1 MDSEILK
8 YLDKQKMKFYEEI
21 PNFIAEL
28 KKGNHPLENT
38 DGALLYKFHEIDA
51 LLALL
56 KNLDDFNTSQNEKN
70 RLTKTQVLETIFQS
84 TSKAFES
91 LDENSF
97 IAGNDI
103 DGKSYAVN
111 FHFYANM
118 ISMLAFKELGDQ
130 YQPQIRD
137 FIRRTKNGVLI
148 AKPILEKY
156 ATYQVKAYRGL
167 NLIFLDIATL
177 HLASEF
183 FNEPEWKVI
192 AKKALERLMK
202 RFDPEEGYM
211 PDNRD
216 EDEEVGPSTSYF
228 VYTMFTVSFLLR
240 LCPDNQLGFKLQ
252 RGLDWMMR
260 SNYPNAQMVD
270 IYDERGRLKPYSDA
284 EFATISLFNR
294 SPLFACSSGGREM
307 IQYWESHA
315 TKKSDLGTIANDI
328 NFFDSILIK
337 NMGFFDAMD
346 SKNSFWVSK
355 KESHY
360 YCYQN
365 NKSAFYKEGN
375 WAFAFHG
382 YLSGSIDPK
391 TLWHR
396 ELQQHFSVYYHGL
409 SVIIGGG
416 NSLGQPEFST
426 FRTTASYLC
435 DEVKILPKAKNAQSV
450 LLINGGWQ
458 AVLTIENINQ
468 IEITISFTVS
478 KKGQGEAFF
487 QFPLVG
493 YSSRKEL
500 IVDGK
505 KVTTFDDQKAQ
516 GKMSKNISL
525 CGATI
530 EHNYHVSLT
539 THSEA
544 SFAWPVIPVNVRE
557 PGVPPL
563 TLKEAVTV
571 LTFPVHN
578 EKETISISMKISIDK
593 INLKPKF

>member
-1 MDSEILK
+1 MDSEILS
-8 YLDKQKMKFYEEI
+8 YIDKQKMKFYKEI

-56 KNLDDFNTSQNEKN
+56 KNLDGYNTSQNEKN
-70 RLTKTQVLETIFQS
+70 RLTKTQVLESIFQS
-84 TSKAFES
+84 TSKAFGS
-91 LDENSF
+91 LDANSF

-118 ISMLAFKELGDQ
+118 ISMLSLMELGKTH
-130 YQPQIRD
+130 QPQIQE
-137 FIRRTKNGVLI
+137 FIQRTKKGVLI
-148 AKPILEKY
+148 AKPTLEKY
-156 ATYQVKAYRGL
+156 ATYQIKAYRGL

-183 FNEPEWKVI
+183 FNEPEWKAI
-192 AKKALERLMK
+192 ANKALERLMK

-240 LCPDNQLGFKLQ
+240 LCPDNQLGHKLQ
-252 RGLDWMMR
+252 RSLDWMMR
-260 SNYPNAQMVD
+260 SNYPNGQMVD
-270 IYDERGRLKPYSDA
+270 IFDERGRLKPYSDS

-294 SPLFACSSGGREM
+294 SPLFACSPGGREM

-315 TKKSDLGTIANDI
+315 TEKSDLGTIANDI

-337 NMGFFDAMD
+337 NPSFFDAMD
-346 SKNSFWVSK
+346 SKNSIWLSK

-365 NKSAFYKEGN
+365 NKSAYWKEGN
-375 WAFAFHG
+375 LSFAFHG

-426 FRTTASYLC
+426 LRTSDSYLC
-435 DEVKILPKAKNAQSV
+435 NDVKILPKIKNAQSV
-450 LLINGGWQ
+450 LLVNGDWQ
-458 AVLTIENINQ
+458 AVLTIEYKNQTEFNI
-468 IEITISFTVS
+468 IFKTT
-478 KKGQGEAFF
+478 KKGHGEAFF

-500 IVDGK
+500 IVDDK
-505 KVTTFDDQKAQ
+505 KVSVFDDKKAQ
-516 GKMSKNISL
+516 GKIAKNISL
-525 CGATI
+525 GGTAADL
-530 EHNYHVSLT
+530 NYTVSLNPS
-539 THSEA
+539 SEA
-544 SFAWPVIPVNVRE
+544 SFSWPTIPVNVRE

-563 TLKEAVTV
+563 TIKEAVTV
-571 LTFPVHN
+571 LSFPLN
-578 EKETISISMKISIDK
+578 GTGEISIAVKISTTVI
-593 INLKPKF
+593 